1 MRRLFA
7 AALLPLIAGLGLAA
21 GRAADGD
28 QKWGTIKGQIIWAG
42 EALPEF
48 KKVDVNKNQD
58 HCLSKGD
65 IYSEEWIINK
75 KNKGIRWVFVWLIPE
90 GNGKLAIHPDLEKI
104 KVKELMM
111 DQPCCKFE
119 PHVLALREGQVIVG
133 KNSATFAH
141 NMKWAGGDDNPGD
154 NKLIP
159 AGGQIKVELAASPK
173 PVILECNIHPWMK
186 GWVRVF
192 NHPYFA
198 VTDADGKFEIK
209 DAPAGKYNIVMWQEG
224 VGWVNGGG
232 KAGKTIEIPASKTVE
247 VNEKVMPEEK

>member
-1 MRRLFA
+1 MRSYFIAAAFA
-7 AALLPLIAGLGLAA
+7 AGLTVVLSGAA
-21 GRAADGD
+21 GAADE
-28 QKWGTIKGQIIWAG
+28 WGTVKGQVTWGGKSPPA
-42 EALPEF
+42 EE
-48 KKVDVNKNQD
+48 KVDTTKEPLCAKCNVVKEEFVVGKN
-58 HCLSKGD
+58 GGV
-65 IYSEEWIINK
+65 
-75 KNKGIRWVFVWLIPE
+75 KNVFVWLQDASNPKA
-90 GNGKLAIHPDLEKI
+90 KLPIHPALKA
-104 KVKELMM
+104 VKDKEVII